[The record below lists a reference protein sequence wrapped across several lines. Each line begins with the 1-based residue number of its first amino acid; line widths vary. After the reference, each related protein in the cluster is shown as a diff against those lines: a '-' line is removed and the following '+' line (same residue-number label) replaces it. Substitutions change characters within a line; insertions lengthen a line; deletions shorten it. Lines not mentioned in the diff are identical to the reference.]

1 MNDHV
6 TSIYEISKHPKLFG
20 KRINI
25 GGNNEINNLQIL
37 EAIIESIKFL
47 YKESPDLFKKFPNF
61 TNPLMKEL
69 IDFYVFVEDRKG
81 HDFRYS
87 IDNTLIKNSINDYV
101 LTDFNKAILNT
112 IRWYLNHL
120 NRGV

>member
-47 YKESPDLFKKFPNF
+47 YKESPDLLRNFP
-61 TNPLMKEL
+61 T
-69 IDFYVFVEDRKG
+69 
-81 HDFRYS
+81 S
-87 IDNTLIKNSINDYV
+87 QTL
-101 LTDFNKAILNT
+101 
-112 IRWYLNHL
+112 
-120 NRGV
+120 